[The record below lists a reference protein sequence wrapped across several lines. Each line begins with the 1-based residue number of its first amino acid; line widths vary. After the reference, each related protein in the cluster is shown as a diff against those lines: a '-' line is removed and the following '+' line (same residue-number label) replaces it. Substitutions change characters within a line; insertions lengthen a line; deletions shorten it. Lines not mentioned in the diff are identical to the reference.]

1 MYDEKRSTDLKTTIK
16 IEGLVKRF
24 GDFTAVNRVSF
35 EVGGGEFVTLLGPSG
50 CGKTTILRM
59 IAGFAQPDAGRVLFN
74 DRVMNNVAVHQRNT
88 AMVFQ
93 SYALFPHKTVYENIR
108 FGLRMKHVP
117 LEEQQERIKQAM
129 EMVNLKG
136 LEQRKPYEL
145 SGGQQQRVALAR
157 AIVVQPQ
164 VMLFDEPL
172 SNLDAKLR
180 ERVRDDIRMLQDRLK
195 FTSIYVTHDQSEAL
209 AISDAIIVM
218 RKGEIIQ
225 MADPRTV
232 YNLPANKFVANFIGV
247 ANLIDTE
254 VLECA
259 NGIALLQTPV
269 GRIRAAVKE
278 SLCARQVSICM
289 RPEDF
294 VPGEEAA
301 STQDMNVITGTVEN
315 VIFMGSMLDIMLSC
329 CGVKLRAHIDKSNIY
344 KPGQEISLAIPPQRV
359 RVMEDTG
366 NEYL

>member
-1 MYDEKRSTDLKTTIK
+1 LKTNIK

-24 GDFTAVNRVSF
+24 GDFTAVNDVSF
-35 EVGGGEFVTLLGPSG
+35 EVHGGEFVTLLGPSG
-50 CGKTTILRM
+50 CGKTTILRT
-59 IAGFAQPDAGRVLFN
+59 IAGFIQPDAGRILF
-74 DRVMNNVAVHQRNT
+74 DDKEMNCVAVHQRNT

-117 LEEQQERIKQAM
+117 MEEQQERISQAM
-129 EMVNLKG
+129 DMVNLRG
-136 LEQRKPYEL
+136 LENRKPYEL

-157 AIVVQPQ
+157 AVVVQPQ

-209 AISDAIIVM
+209 AISDAIIIM

-232 YNLPANKFVANFIGV
+232 YNLPKNKFVANFIGV
-247 ANLIDTE
+247 ANLVDTE
-254 VLECA
+254 VKKCEK
-259 NGIALLQTPV
+259 GIAYLETPV
-269 GRIRAAVKE
+269 GPIRAEVEDTFSAKR
-278 SLCARQVSICM
+278 ASICM

-294 VPGEEAA
+294 VPGEVAEK
-301 STQDMNVITGTVEN
+301 SDTMNYISGTVDN
-315 VIFMGSMLDIMLSC
+315 VIFMGSLLDIVISC
-329 CGVKLRAHIDKSNIY
+329 GDVKLRAHIDKCNVY
-344 KPGQEISLAIPPQRV
+344 RPGQQIRLAIPPQRV
-359 RVMEDTG
+359 RVMEDIG
-366 NEYL
+366 NDYL